1 MIVFNRIWTF
11 YETNTLFAWSL
22 TLLIVPAIALSI
34 AITCLG
40 GFPGWK
46 KGIRR
51 FPLAF
56 SLASATTVIV
66 AMRIHA
72 ANPLIMF
79 SSLETVWATL
89 QSTWYLVA
97 WGVIK
102 RADLRNPTAL
112 ARGWAFAEVWVFMW
126 LMMLGV
132 AYLSSPWVGTGGGY
146 FMMALYIGAFLGC
159 CISIYELFIVRD
171 KGGFKNGPQE
181 EEIDAS
187 SSNESPGLQQANQQT
202 VAPKVDGQNQEESWS
217 VLMPNWT
224 WLVQFLLMAPMSVLF
239 TLQVALLATATLKQ
253 TLCDGGDTTKP
264 YIFLVLISVF
274 LLLPLG
280 PFLHRIWCGAAL
292 PVLLVFV
299 TTGIYNIYAFPFTA
313 DARFKTH
320 FIQSIDLTTS
330 QNRVGLIGNTGIINS
345 VLPHLPSTFNNPVEC
360 SKEAPGMPL
369 SGLVHCSWAGLA
381 PNVTSDT
388 SKVSTWVKHS
398 IERLADG
405 KARITLQGKNT
416 RACRL
421 FFDNKNVTSID
432 ILDSPSRAFGSPLP
446 TSGTNQLRLWSREPG
461 RIWRVELTWNRP
473 TDKEDEKVEVFKNE
487 KELKRAVDTVSGTL
501 EGRIVCLWSDT
512 NGDEIPAFN
521 EVVTYLPPWATVL
534 KAGQ

>member
-1 MIVFNRIWTF
+1 MLIVFNRIWTF

-34 AITCLG
+34 AIACLG

-56 SLASATTVIV
+56 SLASATTVTV

-89 QSTWYLVA
+89 LSTWYLVA

-112 ARGWAFAEVWVFMW
+112 ARGWAFAEVWIFMW

-132 AYLSSPWVGTGGGY
+132 AYLSSPGVGTGGGY

-181 EEIDAS
+181 EEIDTS

-202 VAPKVDGQNQEESWS
+202 VAPKVNGQNQEESWS

-239 TLQVALLATATLKQ
+239 TLQVALLAIATLKQ
-253 TLCDGGDTTKP
+253 TLCDGGDTRKP

-320 FIQSIDLTTS
+320 FI
-330 QNRVGLIGNTGIINS
+330 
-345 VLPHLPSTFNNPVEC
+345 
-360 SKEAPGMPL
+360 
-369 SGLVHCSWAGLA
+369 
-381 PNVTSDT
+381 
-388 SKVSTWVKHS
+388 
-398 IERLADG
+398 
-405 KARITLQGKNT
+405 
-416 RACRL
+416 
-421 FFDNKNVTSID
+421 
-432 ILDSPSRAFGSPLP
+432 
-446 TSGTNQLRLWSREPG
+446 
-461 RIWRVELTWNRP
+461 
-473 TDKEDEKVEVFKNE
+473 
-487 KELKRAVDTVSGTL
+487 
-501 EGRIVCLWSDT
+501 
-512 NGDEIPAFN
+512 
-521 EVVTYLPPWATVL
+521 
-534 KAGQ
+534 